1 VKTQVVTHAG
11 PTDPDIGT
19 GHHPRPAESRS
30 LVRQIAPPVAAGSAF
45 LAIQAALATY
55 NVHQLQRAAD
65 AGSFGG
71 LLPASASLSHVLV
84 VSLTLSATVYAGLVA
99 SELAIVKRGYGVVWA
114 VPTAILVLLP
124 IFSPLGQLQAP
135 HPVGIGW
142 ALRCLVDCR
151 SVWFANPWVGSFTD
165 LVLLMVP
172 GVMVVRKS
180 GRRRWSGARDAAS
193 IGAVG
198 LTIALALIV
207 GRTAAV
213 LGIHAEVAPF
223 AATVAFGVLCG
234 IDRRWPWAHILF
246 AAAAG
251 GFIAQALT
259 QGGLRSFALPAS
271 ELPLGEFWLFL
282 AAVVVASAWEPLA
295 PRLRRLEARPAW
307 LAVGVI
313 VLNTADAIMTEVGVR
328 SGGATELNP
337 IVRTVGLPAKLLLVP
352 LAVWLLYRW
361 RPSVLLWPFV
371 ILAGVVCY
379 HLTGLV
385 VNG

>member
-1 VKTQVVTHAG
+1 
-11 PTDPDIGT
+11 
-19 GHHPRPAESRS
+19 
-30 LVRQIAPPVAAGSAF
+30 LVRQIAPLLVAGSAF
-45 LAIQAALATY
+45 LALQAALAIY

-71 LLPASASLSHVLV
+71 LLPASASLWHVLV
-84 VSLTLSATVYAGLVA
+84 VSLTLSAAVYAGLVA
-99 SELAIVKRGYGVVWA
+99 AELAIVKRGHGFVWT

-124 IFSPLGQLQAP
+124 IFSPLGQLQSP

-142 ALRCLVDCR
+142 AVRCLVDCR

-165 LVLLMVP
+165 LVLLLVP
-172 GVMVVRKS
+172 GVMAVRKS
-180 GRRRWSGARDAAS
+180 GRRRWYGARDAAS
-193 IGAVG
+193 IAAIG
-198 LTIALALIV
+198 LTVALALML

-213 LGIHAEVAPF
+213 LGIQAEVAPF
-223 AATVAFGVLCG
+223 AATVAFGVFCG
-234 IDRRWPWAHILF
+234 TDHRWPWAHILF

-271 ELPLGEFWLFL
+271 ELPLGEFWLFI
-282 AAVVVASAWEPLA
+282 ATVVVASAWEPLA
-295 PRLRRLEARPAW
+295 PRLRRLDGRPVW

-328 SGGATELNP
+328 SGGTTELNP
-337 IVRTVGLPAKLLLVP
+337 IARAVGLPAKLLLVP
-352 LAVWLLYRW
+352 LAVWFLYRW

-371 ILAGVVCY
+371 ILAAVVCY
-379 HLTGLV
+379 HVTGLV